1 MRVILLLFT
10 FLLSVAHLSAGAEP
24 RQLTLVSF
32 DYPPLM
38 EATSAQS
45 PASGMAVDIVVE
57 IFQRMGIPVRI
68 VFYPLARGLAM
79 LESGQADG
87 IFTIKKNPERE
98 AKFLFP
104 TRPLLS
110 QDYVIFVR
118 KDSKLVFD
126 GDITSLENV
135 SLGILNRAYYG
146 PVFDAAMQAGL
157 FKKLDIAN
165 SHKGNFQK
173 LLARRTD
180 AVICSRIVGNALLKQ
195 LNAQSEVRISGPV
208 LDTAPSYIM
217 FTRLSITP
225 EFIRQFD
232 MTIAAMQAD
241 GTLASIEKKY
251 PQ

>member
-1 MRVILLLFT
+1 MLALGFYWQAAYAQQR
-10 FLLSVAHLSAGAEP
+10 E
-24 RQLTLVSF
+24 LTLVSF

-38 EATSAQS
+38 EAASAQR
-45 PASGMAVDIVVE
+45 PASGLAVDIVSE
-57 IFQRMGIPVRI
+57 AFQRMKVPMRI

-79 LESGQADG
+79 LESGQADA

-98 AKFLFP
+98 ARYLFP

-110 QDYVIFVR
+110 QEYVIFVR
-118 KDSKLVFD
+118 RDSKFVFD

-135 SLGILNRAYYG
+135 SLGILNRAYNG
-146 PVFDAAMQAGL
+146 PVFEAALQAGL

-165 SHKGNFQK
+165 SHRGNFQK
-173 LLARRTD
+173 LLARKTD

-195 LNAQSEVRISGPV
+195 LNADHEVLVSGPV

-217 FTRLSITP
+217 FNRLSITP
-225 EFIRQFD
+225 EFVRQFD
-232 MTIAAMQAD
+232 MTIAVMQAD

>member
-1 MRVILLLFT
+1 MRVILWLFT
-10 FLLSVAHLSAGAEP
+10 VLLGVGYQNAQAEA

-38 EATSAQS
+38 EAASSQK

-57 IFQRMGIPVRI
+57 AFQRMAVPVRI

-98 AKFLFP
+98 ARFLFP
-104 TRPLLS
+104 ARPLLS

-146 PVFDAAMQAGL
+146 PVFDAALQAGL

-173 LLARRTD
+173 LLAHRTD
-180 AVICSRIVGNALLKQ
+180 AVICSRIVGNSLLKQ
-195 LNAQSEVRISGPV
+195 LNAEGNVIVSGPV

-217 FTRLSITP
+217 FNRLSITP
-225 EFIRQFD
+225 EFVRQFD
-232 MTIAAMQAD
+232 MTIAAMQSD

>member
-1 MRVILLLFT
+1 MRMRLLLLMLALGF
-10 FLLSVAHLSAGAEP
+10 FCRAADAQQRE
-24 RQLTLVSF
+24 LTLVSF

-38 EATSAQS
+38 EAASAQR
-45 PASGMAVDIVVE
+45 PASGMAVDIVSE
-57 IFQRMGIPVRI
+57 AFQRMKVPMRI

-98 AKFLFP
+98 ARFLFP

-118 KDSKLVFD
+118 KNSKIVFD
-126 GDITSLENV
+126 GDITSLENI
-135 SLGILNRAYYG
+135 SLGVLNRAYYG
-146 PVFDAAMQAGL
+146 PVFEAALQAGL

-173 LLARRTD
+173 LLAQRTD
-180 AVICSRIVGNALLKQ
+180 AVICSRIVGLTLLRQ
-195 LNAQSEVRISGPV
+195 LNAENEVVVSGPV

-217 FTRLSITP
+217 FSRQTITP

-232 MTIAAMQAD
+232 ATIAAMHED
-241 GTLASIEKKY
+241 GTFASIAKKY

>member
-1 MRVILLLFT
+1 MRVILLLFS
-10 FLLSVAHLSAGAEP
+10 FLLSVTCLTARAEP

-38 EATSAQS
+38 EAETSQR
-45 PASGMAVDIVVE
+45 PARGMAVEIVVE
-57 IFQRMGIPVRI
+57 AFHRMAVPVRI

-79 LESGQADG
+79 LESGQADA

-98 AKFLFP
+98 TKFLFP

-110 QDYVIFVR
+110 QDYAIFVR
-118 KDSKLVFD
+118 KDTKFVFD

-146 PVFDAAMQAGL
+146 PVFEAALQAGL

-165 SHKGNFQK
+165 SHRGNFQK

-180 AVICSRIVGNALLKQ
+180 AVICSRIVGYALLKQ
-195 LNAQSEVRISGPV
+195 LNAENEVVVSGPV

-217 FTRLSITP
+217 FNRLSISP